1 MKSFG
6 QKIKYYR
13 EKMGVTQEQ
22 FAKKLNISPQAVS
35 KWETNTGYPD
45 LMLIPTIAEYF
56 NISCDTLLTDNGKK
70 EKEIVGDIIY
80 SIKKY
85 DMQNHSEYMACVK
98 LLEDGL
104 ERYPCSYSL
113 MRELAYVYS
122 IGSGY
127 PEYSSDGYHQKTID
141 LCERIYAYSD
151 NSQNKY
157 AAVQLLCCMYR
168 GINNARILEL
178 ASEMPDIY
186 QSKPALIYHGYD
198 GDKVFEGMHAYF
210 DQLLMTAYSVM
221 TAFVP
226 WRGSEVDEMFYKIR
240 DTVSDRA
247 LWVNNYKSGEKTE

>member
-13 EKMGVTQEQ
+13 EKTGVTQEQ
-22 FAKKLNISPQAVS
+22 LAKKLNISPQAVS
-35 KWETNTGYPD
+35 KWETNAGYPD

-70 EKEIVGDIIY
+70 EKEVISEIINKV
-80 SIKKY
+80 KKY
-85 DMQNHSEYMACVK
+85 DLQDHNDYIVCVK
-98 LLEDGL
+98 LLEGGL

-122 IGSGY
+122 MGGAY
-127 PEYSSDGYHQKTID
+127 PEFKADGYHQKTID

-151 NSQNKY
+151 DPQDKY

-178 ASEMPDIY
+178 AAEIPDIY
-186 QSKPALIYHGYD
+186 QTKPALIYHGYE
-198 GDKVFEGMHAYF
+198 GDKVFEGMYAYF
-210 DQLLMTAYSVM
+210 DQLLMTAYSIM

-226 WRGSEVDEMFYKIR
+226 WRNLEVDEMFHKIR
-240 DTVSDRA
+240 EAVSNRE
-247 LWVNNYKSGEKTE
+247 LWANNYKSGEKTK